1 MQFCSICY
9 EENLYIRAIGLNSSL
24 QKSTNEFIKS
34 FINNSPIPN
43 GNVFNIFKRKMEYI
57 ILSIQMSLMV
67 YIGLLMYKSLM
78 NIKLNFFLS
87 LLKYIAILVI
97 IALIF
102 PYIQR
107 YLHVYG
113 LLVLNV
119 YAIFAAILFYI
130 FILILIIK
138 AIYIRNKTR
147 SR

>member
-1 MQFCSICY
+1 
-9 EENLYIRAIGLNSSL
+9 
-24 QKSTNEFIKS
+24 
-34 FINNSPIPN
+34 
-43 GNVFNIFKRKMEYI
+43 
-57 ILSIQMSLMV
+57 MSLMV
-67 YIGLLMYKSLM
+67 YIGLLMYKSLI

-138 AIYIRNKTR
+138 AIFIRNKTR